1 VKGSNEK
8 GKEFIENKSKLK
20 RGYYFIY
27 PDGHFCTIALGVL
40 IIYTGILLYPR
51 FSEYEL
57 SVLLSVLKQ
66 GQKPTV
72 YIGLNDQVVKGE
84 AGLPSIP
91 EVTVN
96 EVDINQ
102 LDSIVLPGVDGFEHL
117 VDHPDLTK
125 FLRKFQKKNIV
136 IGAIS
141 SAPYLLSMSGL
152 LDERKYT
159 TGLTADQRKFLGTFN
174 EDNYLD
180 SPVVIDG
187 NLITAKGP
195 AFVDFAIKYGE
206 LLNLNFDKSWYTI
219 K

>member
-1 VKGSNEK
+1 M
-8 GKEFIENKSKLK
+8 
-20 RGYYFIY
+20 
-27 PDGHFCTIALGVL
+27 L

-66 GQKPTV
+66 GRKPTV
-72 YIGLNDQVVKGE
+72 YIGLNAQVVKGE

-102 LDSIVLPGVDGFEHL
+102 LDSIVLPGVDDFEHL
-117 VDHPDLTK
+117 VDHPELTN
-125 FLRKFQKKNIV
+125 FLRKFQKRNIV

-187 NLITAKGP
+187 NLITAKGS

-206 LLNLNFDKSWYTI
+206 LLNLDFDKSWYTI

>member
-1 VKGSNEK
+1 
-8 GKEFIENKSKLK
+8 
-20 RGYYFIY
+20 
-27 PDGHFCTIALGVL
+27 
-40 IIYTGILLYPR
+40 
-51 FSEYEL
+51 
-57 SVLLSVLKQ
+57 
-66 GQKPTV
+66 
-72 YIGLNDQVVKGE
+72 
-84 AGLPSIP
+84 
-91 EVTVN
+91 
-96 EVDINQ
+96 
-102 LDSIVLPGVDGFEHL
+102 
-117 VDHPDLTK
+117 
-125 FLRKFQKKNIV
+125 
-136 IGAIS
+136 
-141 SAPYLLSMSGL
+141 MSGL